1 MAAQKRGRTTRR
13 RGRLPQR
20 VYWVRRTVVLVVAAA
35 LVFGFG
41 KLLGG
46 LGSDQTPDRANTVA
60 STPSASAS
68 ASGGATQAP
77 MGPAVPS
84 ALTPGASGGPLPSPT
99 GPCSADEV
107 SVAPSVPVAQ
117 AGRPIVILLRL
128 QGTQPACTFA
138 VSPQSLVLKV
148 TSGADRI
155 WSSQDCPTAIPRT
168 TVVVRSG
175 TPAEVPVTWNG
186 RRSDTGC
193 TSASSWAMPGFY
205 HLLAAAIGSAPSDVQ
220 FEVTYPKRGI
230 VTKTAKPRPR
240 ASASASPAP
249 TTSSKT
255 ATPTKA
261 PRPSPSASVSG
272 KGSKCGGDNAA
283 GSC

>member
-1 MAAQKRGRTTRR
+1 MAAQNRGRTTRR
-13 RGRLPQR
+13 RRRLPQR
-20 VYWVRRTVVLVVAAA
+20 VYWFRRTIVLVVAAV
-35 LVFGFG
+35 LVLGFG

-46 LGSDQTPDRANTVA
+46 LGSDQTPAKANTVA

-68 ASGGATQAP
+68 GSATPAP

-84 ALTPGASGGPLPSPT
+84 TATGASGGPLPSPS
-99 GPCSADEV
+99 GPCAANEV

-117 AGRPIVILLRL
+117 AGRPIVILLQL

-148 TSGADRI
+148 TSGTDRI
-155 WSSQDCPTAIPRT
+155 WSSQDCPSAIPRAN
-168 TVVVRSG
+168 VVVRSG
-175 TPAEVPVTWNG
+175 TPAAVPVTWNG

-193 TSASSWAMPGFY
+193 TSASSWAMPGAY
-205 HLLAAAIGSAPSDVQ
+205 HLLAAAIGSAPTDVQ

-230 VTKTAKPRPR
+230 VTKTAKPRPK
-240 ASASASPAP
+240 ASASARP
-249 TTSSKT
+249 TPTSTAKP

-261 PRPSPSASVSG
+261 PTPSPSASANG